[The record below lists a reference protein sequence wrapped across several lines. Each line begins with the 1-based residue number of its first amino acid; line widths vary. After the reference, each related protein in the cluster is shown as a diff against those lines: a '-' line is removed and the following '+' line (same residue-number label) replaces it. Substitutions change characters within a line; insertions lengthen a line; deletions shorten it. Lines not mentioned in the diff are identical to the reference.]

1 MKKLFALIPIMF
13 ACTFCLAQ
21 NISDTL
27 HVAHYDLHL
36 NVLDFANRTIDG
48 YADLTVVTKVPTLS
62 QYVLDL
68 QSLTVDSVLV
78 GTQPVTFS
86 QDGYKVFV
94 NHNSSQND
102 TAVVRIYYR
111 GTPISDTRWGGFYFS
126 GQYCYNM
133 GVAFDYQPH
142 NFGRCWFPCLDV
154 FTDKSSYTMH
164 IRTEN
169 GKMAVC
175 GGELTDS
182 LTLADSTRVWTWQ
195 LDEPIPTYLASMAVG
210 PYVLYADTFQGME
223 RTIPINIYAQ
233 PNTINKVSGSFVH
246 LKEILRMYEQLFGPY
261 RWSRVGYV
269 AVNFSSGAME
279 HATNIAYPNAAI
291 TGTVANQ
298 SLYAHE
304 LFHHWF
310 GDLITCN
317 RAEEMWINEGFA
329 TYSEAL
335 VDGLMGGEDA
345 YKEHIREVHRAT
357 LKGIVKDDGGH
368 YALDNVPQEVTYG
381 THSYDKGSL
390 IVHSLRSYMGD
401 SLFFGGIK
409 SLLNHFA
416 YQNVSSEEMFEYLA
430 QETGLPLH
438 DFYEGWVHNPGF
450 LHFSIDSIVPLQ
462 NNDYRVHLHQK
473 LLGGTHFA
481 NSNKVD
487 LTFVAPNHELVTVEN
502 AMFSGEFG
510 TVDVTLPFVP
520 AFGIVD
526 YYEKLTDAT
535 IDYTQMM
542 APGTN
547 LSCSD
552 ANCSVRLESFPD
564 SVFVRV
570 EHNLVSADMPQ
581 QLPDGI
587 YRVSDNHYWN
597 VLMAYDNAVNT
608 IPQGYL
614 QFRFQSGTPSNLDY
628 ELMAGYNQDNLKL
641 LYRPTASAP
650 WVIVPVTRS
659 GSPVAG
665 YLKTENLMPGQYCLA
680 VGDPTASVTEYS
692 SNVSLHIYP
701 NPVADKLNVWLDG
714 VGGNA
719 QAVLYDTTGR
729 KVKTLK
735 LKLGDNSVNVSN
747 LKAGVYYLGV
757 KETKGRV
764 IVKSFVKE

>member
-1 MKKLFALIPIMF
+1 MKNLFTLIPLMLAF
-13 ACTFCLAQ
+13 TFCLAQ
-21 NISDTL
+21 NVCDTI

-36 NVLDFANRTIDG
+36 NVLDFTNKTIDG
-48 YADLTVVTKVPTLS
+48 YADLTVVTKTPTLS
-62 QYVLDL
+62 QYVFDL
-68 QSLTVDSVLV
+68 QSLTVDSVFV
-78 GTQPVTFS
+78 GAQSVTFS

-94 NHNSSQND
+94 NHNSNQND
-102 TAVVRIYYR
+102 TAVVRVYYH
-111 GTPISDTRWGGFYFS
+111 GAPISDTRWGGFYFS
-126 GQYCYNM
+126 GQFCYNM

-210 PYVLYADTFQGME
+210 PYLLYADTFQGME

-233 PNTINKVSGSFVH
+233 PNTINKVAGSFVH

-291 TGTVANQ
+291 TGTTANQ

-335 VDGLMGGEDA
+335 VEGLTGDENA
-345 YKEHIREVHRAT
+345 YLDYIRDMHRST
-357 LKGIVKDDGGH
+357 LKNIVGDDGGH

-401 SLFFGGIK
+401 SLFFGGLK

-416 YQNVSSEEMFEYLA
+416 YQNVSSEEMFDYLS
-430 QETGLPLH
+430 QVTGLPLH

-462 NNDYRVHLHQK
+462 NNDYRVYLHQK
-473 LLGGTHFA
+473 LLGGTNFA

-487 LTFVAPNHELVTVEN
+487 LTFVSANREFYTVEN

-520 AFGIVD
+520 ALSMVD

-535 IDYTQMM
+535 VDYAKTL
-542 APGTN
+542 ASGDN
-547 LSCSD
+547 FSCGE
-552 ANCSVRLESFPD
+552 AYCSARLDLFPD

-570 EHNLVSADMPQ
+570 EHNLVAPDEPQ
-581 QLPDGI
+581 QYPDGI
-587 YRVSDNHYWN
+587 YRMADNHYWTIG
-597 VLMAYDNAVNT
+597 LAYDNMVNT
-608 IPQGYL
+608 IPQGYI
-614 QFRFQSGTPSNLDY
+614 QFRYQGGTATNMDY
-628 ELMAGYNQDNLKL
+628 ALMSGYNAENLKL
-641 LYRPTASAP
+641 LYRPTTGTP
-650 WVIVPVTRS
+650 WRVVPTTRT

-665 YLKTENLMPGQYCLA
+665 NLKTENLLPGQYCLA
-680 VGDPTASVTEYS
+680 IGDPTASVEQYS
-692 SNVSLHIYP
+692 QTLSFHLYP
-701 NPVADKLNVWLDG
+701 NPVSSKLNVWLDG
-714 VGGNA
+714 SEGTIK
-719 QAVLYDTTGR
+719 AVVCDTTG
-729 KVKTLK
+729 KK
-735 LKLGDNSVNVSN
+735 LKSLNMKNGDNHINVSN
-747 LKAGVYYLGV
+747 LPAGVYYIGI
-757 KETKGRV
+757 KDSKGRV
-764 IVKSFVKE
+764 SAKSFVKE